1 MALPNLTRDQAV
13 ERAALITVDS
23 YQIILDVTD
32 GNGAPGER
40 TFRSTTTVV
49 FDALPGAD
57 TVIDISAHTV
67 RRASLNDQDLDVS
80 GYDEAAGIPLR
91 GLAQRNV
98 VVVDADCHYS
108 NTGEGLHR
116 FVDPVDGET
125 YLYSQFET
133 ADAKRM
139 FACFDQPDLK
149 ATFDVRVTAPAH
161 WKVISNGAPLA
172 AANGVHTFATTP
184 RMSTYLVALI
194 AGPYAAWTDTY
205 IDDHGEIPL
214 GIYCRA
220 SLAEYMDAERLFTQT
235 KQGFGFYHK
244 HFGLPYAFGKYDQLF
259 VPEFNAGAMENAG
272 AVTFLEDYVFR
283 SKVTR
288 ASYERRA
295 ETVLHE
301 MAHMWFGDLVTM
313 TWWDDLWL
321 NESFATFASV
331 LCQSEATEFTEAWT
345 TFATVEK
352 SWAYRQDQLPST
364 RVTAPAHWKVI
375 SNGAPLAAANGVHT
389 FATTPRMSTYLV
401 ALIAGPYAAWT
412 DTYIDDHGEIP
423 LGIYC
428 RASLAE
434 YMDAERLFTQTKQGF
449 GFYHKHFG
457 LPYAFGK
464 YDQLFVPEFNA
475 GAMENAGAVTFLE
488 DYVFRSKVTRASYE
502 RRAET
507 VLHEMAHMWFGD
519 LVTMTWW
526 DDLWLNESFATFA
539 SVLCQSEATEF
550 TEAWTTFATV
560 EKSWAYRQDQ
570 LPSTHPIAA
579 DIPDLAAVEVNFD
592 GITYAKGA
600 SVLKQLVAYVG
611 LERFLAGLRD
621 YFRTHAFGNASFD
634 DLLAALEKASGRD
647 LSNWGEQWLK
657 TTGLNTLRPDFEV
670 DAEGRF
676 TRFAVTQSGAA
687 PGAGETRV
695 HRLAVGIYDDDGSKS
710 SGKLVRVH
718 REELDVSGPITN
730 VPALVGVSRG
740 KLILVNDD
748 DLTYCS
754 LRLDERSLQTA
765 LDRIADI
772 AEPLPR
778 TLVWSAA
785 WEMTREAEL
794 RARDFVSLVS
804 GGVHAETEVG
814 VAQRLLLQ
822 AQTALGC
829 YAEPGWARERGWPQ
843 FADRLLELAREA
855 EPGSDHQLAYIN
867 SLCSSVL
874 SPRHVQ
880 TLGALLE
887 GEPAACGLAGLAVDT
902 DLRWRIVTALATA
915 GAIDADGPE
924 TPRIDAEV
932 QRDPTAAGK
941 RHAAQARAARP
952 QFVVKDEAFTTVV
965 EDDTLA
971 NATGRAMI
979 AGIAAPG
986 QGELLKPFAR
996 RYFQAIPGVWARR
1009 SSEVAQSV
1017 VIGLYPHWDIS
1028 EQGITAAE
1036 EFLSDPE
1043 VPPALRRLVL
1053 EGQAAVQ
1060 RSLRARNFDAD
1071 G

>member
-1 MALPNLTRDQAV
+1 VALPNLTRDQAV

-23 YQIILDVTD
+23 YQIILDITD
-32 GNGAPGER
+32 GSNKSGAPGER

-49 FDALPGAD
+49 FDALAGAD
-57 TVIDISAHTV
+57 TVIDIVADSVRSAT
-67 RRASLNDQDLDVS
+67 LNGRDLDVS
-80 GYDEAAGIPLR
+80 GYDESTGIPLP
-91 GLAQRNV
+91 GLADRNV
-98 VVVDADCHYS
+98 VVIDADCRYS

-116 FVDPVDGET
+116 FTDPVDDET

-149 ATFDVRVTAPAH
+149 ATFDLRVVAPNR
-161 WKVISNGAPLA
+161 WKVISNGATVSVA
-172 AANGVHTFATTP
+172 DGVDSDNNSDKNRVHTFATTP

-194 AGPYAAWTDTY
+194 AGPYAEWKDAYTDE
-205 IDDHGEIPL
+205 HGEIPL

-220 SLAEYMDAERLFTQT
+220 SLGPHMDAERLFTQT

-244 HFGLPYAFGKYDQLF
+244 NFGLPYAFGKYDQLF

-283 SKVTR
+283 SRVTR

-331 LCQSEATEFTEAWT
+331 LCLSEATEFTEAWT
-345 TFATVEK
+345 TFA
-352 SWAYRQDQLPST
+352 
-364 RVTAPAHWKVI
+364 
-375 SNGAPLAAANGVHT
+375 N
-389 FATTPRMSTYLV
+389 
-401 ALIAGPYAAWT
+401 
-412 DTYIDDHGEIP
+412 
-423 LGIYC
+423 
-428 RASLAE
+428 
-434 YMDAERLFTQTKQGF
+434 
-449 GFYHKHFG
+449 
-457 LPYAFGK
+457 
-464 YDQLFVPEFNA
+464 
-475 GAMENAGAVTFLE
+475 
-488 DYVFRSKVTRASYE
+488 
-502 RRAET
+502 
-507 VLHEMAHMWFGD
+507 
-519 LVTMTWW
+519 
-526 DDLWLNESFATFA
+526 
-539 SVLCQSEATEF
+539 
-550 TEAWTTFATV
+550 V

-579 DIPDLAAVEVNFD
+579 EIPDLAAVEVNFD

-611 LERFLAGLRD
+611 LEQFLAGLRD
-621 YFRTHAFGNASFD
+621 YFRAHAFGNATFD

-647 LSNWGEQWLK
+647 LSNWGQQWLK
-657 TTGLNTLRPDFEV
+657 TTGLNTLRPDFGV
-670 DAEGRF
+670 DADGKF
-676 TRFAVTQSGAA
+676 TRFTVTQSGAA

-695 HRLAVGIYDDDGSKS
+695 HRLAIGIYDDDVSGGT
-710 SGKLVRVH
+710 GKLVRVH
-718 REELDVSGPITN
+718 REELDVEGRETK

-754 LRLDERSLQTA
+754 LRLDGDSLQTA
-765 LDRIADI
+765 LERIADI

-794 RARDFVSLVS
+794 RARDFVALAS

-822 AQTALGC
+822 AQAALGS

-843 FADRLLELAREA
+843 FADRLLELARA
-855 EPGSDHQLAYIN
+855 AQPGSDHQLAFVN
-867 SLCSSVL
+867 TLCSSVL
-874 SPRHVQ
+874 STGHVV
-880 TLGALLE
+880 TLADLLDHD
-887 GEPAACGLAGLAVDT
+887 PADLGFAGLEIDT

-915 GAIDADGPE
+915 GDIDADGPA
-924 TPRIDAEV
+924 TPFIDAEM

-941 RHAAQARAARP
+941 RHGAQAAAARP
-952 QFVVKDEAFTTVV
+952 QLQVKEEAWTMVV

-971 NATGRAMI
+971 NITSRAMI

-986 QGELLKPFAR
+986 QGELLKPFTA
-996 RYFQAIPGVWARR
+996 RYFDAIPGIWARR
-1009 SSEVAQSV
+1009 SSEVAQTV

-1028 EQGITAAE
+1028 DAGIAAAD
-1036 EFLSDPE
+1036 EFLTAPESE
-1043 VPPALRRLVL
+1043 VPPALRRLVS
-1053 EGQAAVQ
+1053 EGQAGVKRA
-1060 RSLRARNFDAD
+1060 LRARKFDSA
-1071 G
+1071 